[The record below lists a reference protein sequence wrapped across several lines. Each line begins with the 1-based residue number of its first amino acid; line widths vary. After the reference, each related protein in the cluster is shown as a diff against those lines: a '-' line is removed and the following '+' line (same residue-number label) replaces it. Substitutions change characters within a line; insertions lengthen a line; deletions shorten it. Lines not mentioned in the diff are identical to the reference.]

1 MPFLPYLFIS
11 TVSTDKD
18 SDSLG
23 PQIYSFFWHFGI
35 CFEVLLQTTT
45 IKCPV
50 FFSNI
55 TLSKYHLEK
64 CPVFLSIQFSLHTS
78 DKGKINR
85 KKSTPMIIAV
95 MIFIF
100 LNSYDVPK
108 IHINSS
114 VESLFSQTCFKLSNE
129 QCTNFTEI
137 HFWPMLLL
145 LPNAV

>member
-1 MPFLPYLFIS
+1 MSGL
-11 TVSTDKD
+11 
-18 SDSLG
+18 
-23 PQIYSFFWHFGI
+23 
-35 CFEVLLQTTT
+35 
-45 IKCPV
+45 
-50 FFSNI
+50 FSNI

-95 MIFIF
+95 MIFLF

-114 VESLFSQTCFKLSNE
+114 VESLFSVQTRVVDLLQIIQWTVHKVYWNSLLAYADAAQCCLKLVCSCAMASAYVVCSAHYAICRIFHSAYFHICQYIFPSIE
-129 QCTNFTEI
+129 
-137 HFWPMLLL
+137 
-145 LPNAV
+145 

>member
-1 MPFLPYLFIS
+1 MSGL
-11 TVSTDKD
+11 
-18 SDSLG
+18 
-23 PQIYSFFWHFGI
+23 
-35 CFEVLLQTTT
+35 
-45 IKCPV
+45 
-50 FFSNI
+50 FSNI

-95 MIFIF
+95 MIFLF

-114 VESLFSQTCFKLSNE
+114 VESLFSLRLASNYPMNSAQTLLK
-129 QCTNFTEI
+129 FT
-137 HFWPMLLL
+137 FGLCCCCCPMLSKASMQLCYGKRL
-145 LPNAV
+145 CSMQCRLCDLPNFSFGIFSYLSI